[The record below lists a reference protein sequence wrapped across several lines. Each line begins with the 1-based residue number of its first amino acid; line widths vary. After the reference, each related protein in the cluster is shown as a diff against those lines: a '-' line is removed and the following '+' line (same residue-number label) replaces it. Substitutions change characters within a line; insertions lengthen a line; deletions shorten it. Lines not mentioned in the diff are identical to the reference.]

1 MLNHIDLVGR
11 LVHDPE
17 LRQTNTNTAVTTL
30 SVAVTR
36 THNQKETDFFDVV
49 AWGTTAENVCRYLTK
64 GSQVAVEGCLQQRKW
79 KDKDGNP
86 RSTVE
91 INAQNVFFLS
101 SPKRGKDP
109 EPQHEPEEYPE

>member
-11 LVHDPE
+11 LAHDPE
-17 LRQTNTNTAVTTL
+17 LRRTNTGKAVTTFPI
-30 SVAVTR
+30 AVTR
-36 THNQKETDFFDVV
+36 TQNREETDYFDVV

-64 GSQVAVEGCLQQRKW
+64 GSQVAVEGGLQQRKW
-79 KDKDGNP
+79 KDKDGQP

-101 SPKRGKDP
+101 SPKREKA
-109 EPQHEPEEYPE
+109 EPKYYEPEALPE